1 VAARALYEES
11 LAIRRES
18 GDRWSIANSL
28 NNLGLVLRD
37 QGDVTG
43 ARTFLEESLT
53 INRELGDRWSIANSL
68 SSLGDVTLSQ
78 KDYDA
83 ALAFLEESLSIN
95 QELSDRRAM
104 AFLFEFFAELAAA
117 KNQPRRALR
126 LAGVASALRDTMG
139 APLSP
144 AEQLRL
150 NQTLNSACAMLDDAE
165 KSTSLNEGNRMVL
178 EQAVDYALKATS
190 E

>member
-1 VAARALYEES
+1 
-11 LAIRRES
+11 
-18 GDRWSIANSL
+18 
-28 NNLGLVLRD
+28 
-37 QGDVTG
+37 
-43 ARTFLEESLT
+43 
-53 INRELGDRWSIANSL
+53 
-68 SSLGDVTLSQ
+68 
-78 KDYDA
+78 
-83 ALAFLEESLSIN
+83 
-95 QELSDRRAM
+95 M

-126 LAGVASALRDTMG
+126 LAGVAAALRDTIG

-150 NQTLNSACAMLDDAE
+150 NHTLDSACGMLNEAE
-165 KSTSLNEGNRMVL
+165 RSILLNEGNRMVL